1 MCYFALYHPK
11 LLCMADQPITKRYY
25 TIGEVSGQFGVAP
38 SLIRYW
44 ESEFRQLHP
53 AKSTKGD
60 RRYTLRDI
68 ETIKE
73 IFHLVKER
81 GFTIEGARKELE
93 QKKRHKKN
101 ETDVIEKLIGIRAKL
116 TALLQKDIKA
126 D

>member
-1 MCYFALYHPK
+1 
-11 LLCMADQPITKRYY
+11 MADQPVAKRYY

-60 RRYTLRDI
+60 RRYTVRDI
-68 ETIKE
+68 ETIRD

-93 QKKRHKKN
+93 QQKLQRKN
-101 ETDVIEKLIGIRAKL
+101 EANVVEKLAKVREKL
-116 TALLQKDIKA
+116 NTLLQKHYPED
-126 D
+126 

>member
-1 MCYFALYHPK
+1 
-11 LLCMADQPITKRYY
+11 MADQPVAKRYY

-60 RRYTLRDI
+60 RRYTTRDI
-68 ETIKE
+68 ETIRE

-93 QKKRHKKN
+93 QQKAQRKIESN
-101 ETDVIEKLIGIRAKL
+101 LVEKLTKVREKL
-116 TALLQKDIKA
+116 NVLIQKHKLED
-126 D
+126 